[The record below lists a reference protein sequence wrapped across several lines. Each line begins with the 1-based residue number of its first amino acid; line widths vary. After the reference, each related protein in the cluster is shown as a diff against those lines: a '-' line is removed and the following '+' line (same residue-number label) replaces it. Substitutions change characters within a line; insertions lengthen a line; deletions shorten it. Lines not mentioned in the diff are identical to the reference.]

1 MCIRPL
7 TVAVVVLLG
16 ASGWASLSSMTTV
29 QATAHC
35 HKGSACGQGQRRH
48 GVAAP
53 AQTPASDMRR
63 LAARAQ
69 AASAP
74 CFNGFVLVRRDLSAL
89 AGTKTGRA
97 HGLAALNAD
106 AQADQRACLR
116 GAAALGSGAIPRSL
130 QHSALTADFVAHL
143 RSALYE
149 TAHACAD
156 ALQVVAAA
164 NADNATAANGA
175 VADFGR
181 TLQQQHADT
190 TAAAND
196 LLRLSAAFHL

>member
-1 MCIRPL
+1 MRIRPL

-16 ASGWASLSSMTTV
+16 AIGWAALSGMTIT
-29 QATAHC
+29 QAATHC
-35 HKGSACGQGQRRH
+35 HKGGCGQGQRGH

-53 AQTPASDMRR
+53 VQTPASDMRR

-74 CFNGFVLVRRDLSAL
+74 CFNGFALVRRDLSAL
-89 AGTKTGRA
+89 SGASTGRRRA
-97 HGLAALNAD
+97 MATLNAD
-106 AQADQRACLR
+106 AQADRQACLH
-116 GAAALGSGAIPRSL
+116 GAAALGPGAIPRSL
-130 QHSALTADFVAHL
+130 QHSALAADFVAHL

-175 VADFGR
+175 VAVFGR

-196 LLRLSAAFHL
+196 LLRLSAAFRL

>member
-7 TVAVVVLLG
+7 TVAVVLLG
-16 ASGWASLSSMTTV
+16 VIGWAASSGMTMA
-29 QATAHC
+29 QAAHC
-35 HKGSACGQGQRRH
+35 HKANSCGQGRRGH

-53 AQTPASDMRR
+53 AQTPAGDMRR

-74 CFNGFVLVRRDLSAL
+74 CFNGFALVRRDLSAL
-89 AGTKTGRA
+89 AGTRTSTRA
-97 HGLAALNAD
+97 LAALNAD
-106 AQADQRACLR
+106 AQADQQACLR
-116 GAAALGSGAIPRSL
+116 GAVTLGSGAIPHSL
-130 QHSALTADFVAHL
+130 QHNALAVDFVAHL
-143 RSALYE
+143 HSALYE

-164 NADNATAANGA
+164 NADNATAANAA

-181 TLQQQHADT
+181 TIQQQKADT